1 MSGIEFSPLFYA
13 LPLAVAMF
21 SAKDR
26 HHVQTTLLGLELGPS
41 RALQQQEQEDHTT
54 RRAIF
59 QQWTEVDQQQGQER
73 PMRVNHDDEAYLEP
87 SMEVTIDDEPS
98 LEPSMEVTIDGM
110 PVEIAEE
117 NAACQKSLYIARQM
131 EKRSESRVRRS
142 KTADPTKR
150 QVAARQA

>member
-41 RALQQQEQEDHTT
+41 RSLQQQEQQGHTT
-54 RRAIF
+54 RRTIF
-59 QQWTEVDQQQGQER
+59 QQWTEVDQQQGQR
-73 PMRVNHDDEAYLEP
+73 TMRVNHDDEASLEP
-87 SMEVTIDDEPS
+87 SMEVTIYDDAS

-117 NAACQKSLYIARQM
+117 NAACQKGLYIARQM
-131 EKRSESRVRRS
+131 EKRLESRVRRS

-150 QVAARQA
+150 QVVARQA